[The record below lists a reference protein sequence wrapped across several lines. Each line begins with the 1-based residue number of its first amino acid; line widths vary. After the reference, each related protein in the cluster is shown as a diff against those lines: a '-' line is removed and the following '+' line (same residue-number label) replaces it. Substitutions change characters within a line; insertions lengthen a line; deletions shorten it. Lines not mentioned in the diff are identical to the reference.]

1 MNYLAE
7 FLPSFMH
14 FDAIDSSNLVLL
26 LGLILLLGT
35 INGRLFQ
42 KLHIPQVV
50 GYIVIGIIIG
60 QSGFQVLS
68 SAVIS
73 ALDPISSI
81 ALSLIG
87 FLIGGE
93 LKIGVLKK
101 YGKQFV
107 GILLFEA
114 IVPFF
119 IVSTIVT
126 FVSYMFTKNLPIS
139 LSLGLLLGAIS
150 SATAP
155 AATTDVLRENRTRGP
170 LTTTVLGIVAMDDAV
185 ALILYA
191 IASSISASLLGAT
204 GGTFSYKLL
213 MLAYDIFVSVAV
225 GSLIGLLLSRF
236 ILNVM
241 TDEGRVI
248 AFSLGSIFLCTGIC
262 IFLNLDTILAAM
274 SLGFFMVNFAPSKTK
289 SSFALVEKFTP
300 PIYVLFFVLVGAKL
314 NIWNVTPYLGLI
326 ALIYIIFR
334 TFGKTIGSIIGAKL
348 TKAPETVRKYL
359 PWCLLSQAGVAIGLS
374 IAVNN
379 DFSDTVG
386 SEIILIITATTFVV
400 QLIGPICVKYAVTKA
415 GECGLDI
422 CEEDIMKTCKVSD
435 VHYAGLSV
443 CSPGTPAIVKETTKL
458 CDILT
463 SFSQNMN
470 VNYAVKTKDNK
481 LSGIITLKYLKESL
495 KVLELSER
503 IMAMDIQEESPC
515 TCRPDMLIPEVLD
528 LFEKHDTEAL
538 PITDENNN
546 VLGVIEK
553 PIIDHYLRG
562 QVMELHKK
570 IASLG

>member
-248 AFSLGSIFLCTGIC
+248 AFSLGSIFY
-262 IFLNLDTILAAM
+262 AQE
-274 SLGFFMVNFAPSKTK
+274 FA
-289 SSFALVEKFTP
+289 
-300 PIYVLFFVLVGAKL
+300 
-314 NIWNVTPYLGLI
+314 
-326 ALIYIIFR
+326 
-334 TFGKTIGSIIGAKL
+334 
-348 TKAPETVRKYL
+348 
-359 PWCLLSQAGVAIGLS
+359 
-374 IAVNN
+374 
-379 DFSDTVG
+379 FS
-386 SEIILIITATTFVV
+386 
-400 QLIGPICVKYAVTKA
+400 
-415 GECGLDI
+415 
-422 CEEDIMKTCKVSD
+422 
-435 VHYAGLSV
+435 
-443 CSPGTPAIVKETTKL
+443 
-458 CDILT
+458 
-463 SFSQNMN
+463 
-470 VNYAVKTKDNK
+470 
-481 LSGIITLKYLKESL
+481 
-495 KVLELSER
+495 
-503 IMAMDIQEESPC
+503 
-515 TCRPDMLIPEVLD
+515 
-528 LFEKHDTEAL
+528 
-538 PITDENNN
+538 
-546 VLGVIEK
+546 
-553 PIIDHYLRG
+553 
-562 QVMELHKK
+562 
-570 IASLG
+570 